1 MPLYFIL
8 LARLLPILVNKSLHL
23 FTISDLS
30 LTIESESLKY
40 FGNDLLVLFLERIS
54 FIVFHVFY
62 IKFKIIKTFIIVE
75 LFFFTK
81 TCF

>member
-8 LARLLPILVNKSLHL
+8 LARLLPILVTKSLNL

-40 FGNDLLVLFLERIS
+40 LGKDLLVLFLERIS
-54 FIVFHVFY
+54 FIVFHVF
-62 IKFKIIKTFIIVE
+62 FISN
-75 LFFFTK
+75 LK
-81 TCF
+81 LLKHLS